1 MSYKGYLSFPLVL
14 LISFVGTLTADQ
26 TLFYVGRHYGPGLLK
41 RKPQWQER
49 VDKIFTL
56 LHRHNFMFILTF
68 RFIYGIRTLSPL
80 VIGASGVS
88 VKRFTVLNL
97 IAAVLWTLISCTGGY
112 ALGYFFGDAIED
124 LIDKVIGY
132 QKILII
138 SVIIIVILAILIRR
152 QKFDYTK
159 IKALFKKN
167 TTNSDDNG

>member
-167 TTNSDDNG
+167 TINSDDNG